1 MDACWWCALLLVFPL
16 PVFVLLC
23 TRAFLTY
30 RTRRRLRSWSV
41 TSKRPFVVGFFHPYC
56 NAGGGGERVLWHAV
70 DALQKRYEFV
80 EVLVYTGDVGASAE
94 DILSGVEERFGIRL
108 VSQVHFVFLRRRK
121 WVEAHR
127 WPRFTILGQTL
138 GSVWLGLEALFSF
151 VPHVYIDSM
160 GYAFTLPLFRW
171 LGGSRTASY
180 VHYPIVSTDMMTAVE
195 TSLPAL
201 SSSPGVAHSKWLRR
215 AKVLYY
221 RLFAWAYGIAGR
233 RNSVVMVNSSW
244 TYGHIKKLWR
254 PKALSI
260 VYPPCDTK
268 TFLGLHTTAKGRP
281 NGEMRI
287 VSVGQFRPE
296 KRHEMQLRILALLK
310 HQVLSANWKK
320 LKLVFVGGCRHDDDR
335 SRVQQL
341 RQLAKQLKVSDRVE
355 FKLNI
360 SFAELK
366 EELAQASVGLHT
378 MWNEHFG
385 IAVVEL
391 MAAGAV
397 VVADNSGG
405 PQMDI
410 VKEWRGH
417 PVGFLAGTEDEYM
430 EAILRVM
437 GMREEERKAMAQ
449 AAKEAVHER
458 FSVETF
464 ESSFLRATECLLT
477 S

>member
-1 MDACWWCALLLVFPL
+1 MDACWWCLLILVFPL
-16 PVFVLLC
+16 PLVVLLC
-23 TRAFLTY
+23 TRAYLTY
-30 RTRRRLRSWSV
+30 KTRRRLRSWSV
-41 TSKRPFVVGFFHPYC
+41 SSGRPFVVGFFHPYC

-70 DALQKRYEFV
+70 DALQKRYDFV
-80 EVLVYTGDVGASAE
+80 EVLVYTGDVNASEE
-94 DILSGVEERFGIRL
+94 DILRGVRERFGIRL
-108 VSQVHFVFLRRRK
+108 VSNVHFVFLHRRK
-121 WVEAHR
+121 WVEAQR
-127 WPRFTILGQTL
+127 WPRLTILGQSL

-180 VHYPIVSTDMMTAVE
+180 VHYPTVSTDMITAVE
-195 TSLPAL
+195 TSLPAF
-201 SSSPGVAHSKWLRR
+201 SNSPAITRSKWLRK

-221 RLFAWAYGIAGR
+221 RIFACVYGIAGR

-254 PKALSI
+254 PKTLSI

-268 TFLGLHTTAKGRP
+268 TFLSLHTKAECRQ

-296 KRHEMQLRILALLK
+296 KRHDMQLRILALLK
-310 HQVLSANWKK
+310 RNVLAANWQR
-320 LKLVFVGGCRHDDDR
+320 LKLVFVGGCRHEEDYA
-335 SRVQQL
+335 RVEELQH
-341 RQLAKQLKVSDRVE
+341 LAKKLKVTDRVE
-355 FKLNI
+355 FRLNI
-360 SFAELK
+360 PFEVLK
-366 EELAQASVGLHT
+366 EELSRASVGLHT

-410 VKEWRGH
+410 LKEWRGQ
-417 PVGFLAGTEDEYM
+417 PVGFLAGS
-430 EAILRVM
+430 
-437 GMREEERKAMAQ
+437 EEEYARALQRAMTMSAEERRAMAH
-449 AAKEAVHER
+449 AAKEAAHER
-458 FSVETF
+458 FSIEAF

>member
-1 MDACWWCALLLVFPL
+1 MDACWWCVLLFVFPL
-16 PVFVLLC
+16 PLLVLLC
-23 TRAFLTY
+23 TRAFLTFK
-30 RTRRRLRSWSV
+30 TRRRLRSWHVS
-41 TSKRPFVVGFFHPYC
+41 SGRPFVVGFFHPYC
-56 NAGGGGERVLWHAV
+56 DAGGGGERVLWHAV
-70 DALQKRYEFV
+70 DALQKRYDFV
-80 EVLVYTGDVGASAE
+80 EVLVYTGDVDASEE
-94 DILSGVEERFGIRL
+94 DILRGVKERFGIRL
-108 VSQVHFVFLRRRK
+108 VSNVHFVFLRRRK
-121 WVEAHR
+121 WVEAQR
-127 WPRFTILGQTL
+127 WPRFTILGQSL

-160 GYAFTLPLFRW
+160 GYSFTLPLFRW

-180 VHYPIVSTDMMTAVE
+180 VHYPVVSTDMIAAVE
-195 TSLPAL
+195 TSLPAF
-201 SSSPGVAHSKWLRR
+201 SSSPVVTHSKWRQK

-221 RLFAWAYGIAGR
+221 QVFAWLYGVAGR

-244 TYGHIKKLWR
+244 TYGHIKRLWR

-260 VYPPCDTK
+260 VYPPCDTR
-268 TFLGLHTTAKGRP
+268 TFLSLQSAAGGRL

-296 KRHEMQLRILALLK
+296 KRHDMQLRILALLK
-310 HQVLSANWKK
+310 HDVLSANWKR
-320 LKLVFVGGCRHDDDR
+320 LKLVFVGGCRHEEDHN
-335 SRVQQL
+335 RVHEL
-341 RQLAKQLKVSDRVE
+341 KHLAKKLKVADRVE

-360 SFAELK
+360 PFDVLK
-366 EELAQASVGLHT
+366 SELAQASVGLHT

-405 PQMDI
+405 PRMDI
-410 VKEWRGH
+410 LKEWRGQ
-417 PVGFLAGTEDEYM
+417 PVGFLAGSEEEY
-430 EAILRVM
+430 AKALLRVM
-437 GMREEERKAMAQ
+437 EMGDQERKAMAQ

-458 FSVETF
+458 FSIETF